1 MIRFLTEPAEDTEF
15 DARCELGVLTQFSV
29 DPGRCVSVTLR
40 NLYFDTY
47 RLIRMLTMDL

>member
-1 MIRFLTEPAEDTEF
+1 MLVVNSA
-15 DARCELGVLTQFSV
+15 CSTQFSV
-29 DPGRCVSVTLR
+29 DPGRCVGVTLR